1 MNTNLI
7 TAIDAIVAGTAS
19 TGLLQPNMSKPSL
32 GSTENSEKLASTTV
46 DETSDKINNNDC
58 DELNVQ
64 TFTNFPQIL
73 NEVKVKGL
81 VQLKSEPNKSE
92 PAQASA
98 KDNVNLSTATVN
110 EKSYKITDNS
120 RVDMNEQNLIT
131 FSQIPNGAKAEFCI
145 FSNDTANSS
154 QEQSILGGETE
165 TQQQNL
171 PEIVAHKQEPISLPP
186 ALLASLGNR
195 TNQDIEINKKIFL
208 TDENGQITSE
218 YFQSVSSEELDQP
231 EVLLTKQDELLF
243 IEDEPLIDKQLVAK
257 LNHDIVLEAKPLT
270 NEENLQE
277 APPANQDI
285 IAKDTQALSESLDSK
300 SILPDSQVNTVEKK
314 GSSIDSVLDSA
325 VHLETPKSDA
335 LDRGQEASNS
345 LSQLLITSKNKTSSE
360 INPTSDSDKS
370 DIADVISKRGESDF
384 QQSSDDLSEKSFLRI
399 LNSAQLSI
407 STEKV
412 KDQNVFIRSSSNVSL
427 ESTPLSG
434 DPQLKVSQASFNQPQ
449 PNIAPNNTLSQEGIK
464 SVVEQV
470 LESIHASIR
479 SVDTQIIIRL
489 NPPELGSVCVRF
501 EQQQDEITGL
511 LQVSNAETKCEI
523 EQALPQ
529 IVRSLADSG
538 IQIKQLDVQLEDLLQ
553 KQPDQ
558 EQLFQDGT
566 YQHSF
571 TREGGSN
578 REVPIEWVFS
588 QETQQNGFHLRRE
601 MDSSH
606 VDMLA

>member
-370 DIADVISKRGESDF
+370 DIADVISKRGESDS

-558 EQLFQDGT
+558 EQLFQDST